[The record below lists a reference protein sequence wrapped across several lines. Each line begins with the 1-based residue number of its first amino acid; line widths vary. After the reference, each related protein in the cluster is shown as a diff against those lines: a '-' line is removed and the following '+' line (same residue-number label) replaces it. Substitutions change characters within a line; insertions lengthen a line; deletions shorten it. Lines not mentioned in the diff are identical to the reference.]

1 MYDPLQDRDN
11 HIDKI
16 IRQAIDEGK
25 FSNLSGEGKPLP
37 REDDNPFI
45 APDEWAAN
53 RILKS
58 SGFALPWI
66 EERKSIEEEIIA
78 ARAVL
83 NRAWR
88 SRRDSPK
95 DLERD
100 ARWEKAMNAFR
111 ERMVEINKHILTY
124 NLKVPAVNFHI
135 ESVKI
140 DRENM
145 QVEDSK

>member
-1 MYDPLQDRDN
+1 MYDPLEDHDN

-16 IRQAIDEGK
+16 IRAAIDEGK
-25 FSNLSGEGKPLP
+25 FSHLAGEGKPLP
-37 REDDNPFI
+37 REDENPFI
-45 APDEWAAN
+45 HPDEWAAN

-66 EERKSIEEEIIA
+66 EERKSIEEEIIT
-78 ARAVL
+78 ARAGL

-88 SRRDSPK
+88 TRRDSPRG
-95 DLERD
+95 LERD
-100 ARWEKAMNAFR
+100 ARWENAMNAFR
-111 ERMVEINKHILTY
+111 EFVIEINKHILTY

-135 ESVKI
+135 ESIKVE
-140 DRENM
+140 REIM